1 MKSVQRILS
10 YILVAALASA
20 LSFYAA
26 DAVWNQRRVSKLEQ
40 LSNLIEERFIGEADR
55 TAYEDAAA
63 AAMVDALGDEWSYY
77 IPASQMLAHQENS
90 NNAYVGIGITITVRQ
105 EGDGFSVTKVN
116 EGGPAEEAG
125 MLAGDVIV
133 EIEGQSAA
141 GMTADD
147 ARNLVRGEPD
157 TQVQL
162 AVRRGDE
169 IISLSVTRKEVLTPV
184 ATGQMLEGNIGLVAI
199 ANFDSRCFDESKA
212 AIDQLI
218 KDGATALIFDVRNN
232 PGGYKDEM
240 VLLLDYLLPE
250 GPLFRSEDYRGQV
263 LLDESNA
270 SYLDIPMAVLVNGY
284 SYSAAEFFAA
294 ALMEYDAATIVG
306 QKTYGK
312 GYFQTTIHLN
322 DGSAVGLSIGK
333 YTTPNGKNL
342 AGVGITPDI
351 VVEVDEETDVAIYA
365 GMLEPDADPQIQA
378 AVKALKAN

>member
-1 MKSVQRILS
+1 MKKIQQILS
-10 YILVAALASA
+10 YILVAALAST

-169 IISLSVTRKEVLTPV
+169 VISFSVTRKEVLTPV
-184 ATGQMLEGNIGLVAI
+184 ATGQMLEGNIGLVTI

-240 VLLLDYLLPE
+240 VMLLDYLLPE

-270 SYLDIPMAVLVNGY
+270 AHLDIPMAVLVNGY

-294 ALMEYDAATIVG
+294 ALMEYDAAMVVG

-333 YTTPNGKNL
+333 YTTPEGKNL

-351 VVEVDEETDVAIYA
+351 VVEVDDETDVAIYA
-365 GMLEPDADPQIQA
+365 GTLEPDADPQIQA
-378 AVKALKAN
+378 AVKTLKAN